1 MKEILRKRM
10 RARRARWPAAKVRA
24 GSGRVRRRLAAWPAF
39 RAARVIAAYR
49 ATPGEVELG
58 PLLRAAARRGVRICV
73 PVFDGAKGAYA
84 WAWWTPGAAEKAGRY
99 GIAEPAR
106 RRVADPR
113 RIGLV
118 LVPGLAFDA
127 KGRRLG
133 RGGGHYDRLLARTAG
148 LRIGVAFEAQL
159 VRRVPRAAH
168 DVNMDAVATD
178 ERMYVMKKNLKPKPK
193 TAGRLLRA
201 GRS

>member
-24 GSGRVRRRLAAWPAF
+24 WSGKARRRLAAWPAF
-39 RAARVIAAYR
+39 RAARVLAAYR
-49 ATPGEVELG
+49 ATPGEVELD
-58 PLLRAAARRGVRICV
+58 PLLRAAARRGVRVCV
-73 PVFDGAKGAYA
+73 PVFDASKGAYA
-84 WAWWTPGAAEKAGRY
+84 WAWWTPGAAETAGRY
-99 GIAEPAR
+99 GITEPAR
-106 RRVADPR
+106 RRAADPR
-113 RIGLV
+113 RIEMV

-133 RGGGHYDRLLARTAG
+133 RGGGHYDRLLACVGG
-148 LRIGVAFEAQL
+148 LRVGVAFEAQI
-159 VRRVPRAAH
+159 VRCVPRDRH

-178 ERMYVMKKNLKPKPK
+178 ERMYVMNEPMKPKPK
-193 TAGRLLRA
+193 TAGCLLRA

>member
-1 MKEILRKRM
+1 MKDALRKKM
-10 RARRARWPAAKVRA
+10 RGLRARWTAARVRA
-24 GSGRVRRRLAAWPAF
+24 WSGKVRRRLAAWPVF

-49 ATPGEVELG
+49 ATPGEPELG

-73 PVFDGAKGAYA
+73 PAFDGAKGAYA
-84 WAWWTPGAAEKAGRY
+84 WAWWTPGAAEKAGQY
-99 GIAEPAR
+99 GITEPAR
-106 RRVADPR
+106 RRAADPR
-113 RIGLV
+113 NIELV

-148 LRIGVAFEAQL
+148 LRVGVAFEAQL

-178 ERMYVMKKNLKPKPK
+178 ERMYVMKESLKRNPE
-193 TAGRLLRA
+193 TAGRLLQA